1 MSTGFRDFHPLTGFT
16 FYILIFIFSLTA
28 THPLCLAAVLLC
40 GLFYDIKLHGKKALS
55 FLIKVVLPFMLLAL
69 AFNGIVN
76 PRGETQLFTF
86 PWGKPFTLESA
97 VFGLIFSLR
106 AASTLIWLSS
116 FNEIISNEK
125 IIFLFGRL
133 SPRTAL
139 VISMALR
146 FIPLIASQ
154 AEEINS
160 AQKGIGSGDAS
171 QSFSDRL
178 KSGIKRLSILVTWTL
193 ERGIDTSDSMT
204 ARGFG
209 LRKRTHYSR
218 YIFSLRDAFLMLF
231 SVAFIVLFILTG
243 SSLSCEYFPSIS
255 IPVPDAFSFF
265 SLIFFV
271 IFMIFPLIYD
281 TAEEKKWSNF

>member
-1 MSTGFRDFHPLTGFT
+1 MSTGFRGFHPLTGFT
-16 FYILIFIFSLTA
+16 FYILIFVFSLTA

-40 GLFYDIKLHGKKALS
+40 GLFYDIKLHGRKALT
-55 FLIKVVLPFMLLAL
+55 FLIKVVLPFMLLAC
-69 AFNGIVN
+69 AFNSIVN
-76 PRGETQLFTF
+76 PRGETILFTF
-86 PWGKPFTLESA
+86 PWDKPFTLEST
-97 VFGLIFSLR
+97 VFGLLFSLR
-106 AASTLIWLSS
+106 AASTLIWLNS

-125 IIFLFGRL
+125 IIFLFGKL

-139 VISMALR
+139 IISMALR
-146 FIPLIASQ
+146 FIPLIVSQ

-160 AQKGIGSGDAS
+160 AQKGIGSAEAS
-171 QSFSDRL
+171 PRFREKL

-209 LRKRTHYSR
+209 LRERTHYSR

-231 SVAFIVLFILTG
+231 SVVFIVLFVLTG
-243 SSLSCEYFPSIS
+243 SSLSCEYFPLIS
-255 IPVPDAFSFF
+255 IPVPDIFSVF

-281 TAEEKKWSNF
+281 TAEEKKWSTF

>member
-1 MSTGFRDFHPLTGFT
+1 MSTGFRGFHPLTGFT

-55 FLIKVVLPFMLLAL
+55 FLIKIVLPFMLLACI
-69 AFNGIVN
+69 FNGIVN
-76 PRGETQLFTF
+76 PRGETLLFTF
-86 PWGKPFTLESA
+86 PWDKPFTLESA

-106 AASTLIWLSS
+106 AASTLIWLNS

-125 IIFLFGRL
+125 ILFLFGKL

-139 VISMALR
+139 IISMALR
-146 FIPLIASQ
+146 FIPLIVSQ

-160 AQKGIGSGDAS
+160 TQRGIGSADAALR
-171 QSFSDRL
+171 FKDKL

-204 ARGFG
+204 ARGYG
-209 LRKRTHYSR
+209 LRKRTHYNR
-218 YIFSLRDAFLMLF
+218 YIFSFRDAFLMIF
-231 SVAFIVLFILTG
+231 SIACIVLYIFSA
-243 SSLSCEYFPSIS
+243 SSLACEYFPLIS
-255 IPVPDAFSFF
+255 IPSPDIF
-265 SLIFFV
+265 SLFSIILFV
-271 IFMIFPLIYD
+271 VFMLFPIIYD
-281 TAEEKKWSNF
+281 TAEDKKWSTF